1 MRTPDAAAQMALAH
15 APYRKSSRS
24 TGTGSCVLVGAASG
38 WVGIQDSKEHPDSTR
53 RTTLATPHQHWATF
67 LLAVKNGQLSLGLT
81 SVERGTRP
89 SRGESHVKRGP

>member
-24 TGTGSCVLVGAASG
+24 TGTGSCVLVGAAGG

-53 RTTLATPHQHWATF
+53 RTTLAIPQQQWAAF
-67 LLAVKNGQLSLGLT
+67 LHAVKAGQLSL
-81 SVERGTRP
+81 
-89 SRGESHVKRGP
+89 